1 MRPHQEE
8 DRSLKRFG
16 ASSGCR
22 PRDGQ
27 RCSLASN
34 ILRGAPITTAAWPVF
49 AGVVVAS
56 PKKVTNYFQKSP
68 GLMRPSEFGRS
79 AEKVGRFFRRRAD
92 NSDVDATAFGVAP
105 IERRTRI
112 AGWRLVR
119 THAAA
124 AACALPRRT
133 TSRPLGA
140 PLLSCATSP
149 DPEPLGA
156 VASRRR
162 NDGGPVD
169 GVP

>member
-22 PRDGQ
+22 PRNGE

-34 ILRGAPITTAAWPVF
+34 IPRAVPITTAAWPVF
-49 AGVVVAS
+49 AGVVGAS

-68 GLMRPSEFGRS
+68 CLVRLWEFGCS
-79 AEKVGRFFRRRAD
+79 AEKVGRFFQRRAD
-92 NSDVDATAFGVAP
+92 NSDVDAIGFEVAP

-119 THAAA
+119 THAAGA
-124 AACALPRRT
+124 ARALPRGT
-133 TSRPLGA
+133 TSRPLCA

-156 VASRRR
+156 VASRRP
-162 NDGGPVD
+162 NTGGSVNA
-169 GVP
+169 VR